1 MESIK
6 CSLLMYLG
14 VAIFSPS
21 IAIAQ
26 WLGAI
31 IGCFTALLVGP
42 PSFHLIY
49 IGVWSYSALLTAG
62 ATVYFTQPSIRF
74 PHFKPFT
81 EITGRRPFTSLQ

>member
-31 IGCFTALLVGP
+31 LGCFTALLVGP
-42 PSFHLIY
+42 PSYQLIY

-62 ATVYFTQPSIRF
+62 ATIYFTQPSLRSSRLI
-74 PHFKPFT
+74 PLT
-81 EITGRRPFTSLQ
+81 EIIGRRPCTSSQ